1 MCAAVAGGSSQNF
14 LEVFLLPVFK
24 GFALYSAGF
33 VRPSFSASI
42 PEEQEEESARA
53 AAQLMQL
60 QGIWDVSQPF
70 SRVCFEAGLVIK
82 G

>member
-24 GFALYSAGF
+24 GFALYRAGF
-33 VRPSFSASI
+33 VRPFFSASI
-42 PEEQEEESARA
+42 PGEQEEESARA

-70 SRVCFEAGLVIK
+70 PGCVLKRGL
-82 G
+82 